1 MSQKVAVVLAGC
13 GYLDGAEIR
22 ESILSLLALDKA
34 GAEVQVFAPDIEQHH
49 VVDHN
54 SNKECAQKRNVLVEA
69 GRIARGEVKALA
81 ELKTEDF
88 DALIIPGGFGVA
100 KNLSTLAF
108 KGAQA
113 ELNPDFE
120 KVIHSFYEA
129 RKPIGALCISPAV
142 ICLALGAKGIEVT
155 IGEDEEM
162 AQVITSLG
170 AKHVKCSVEEIHMD
184 EVNRI
189 VSTPAYMFADA
200 SIGAVSIG
208 IEKCVAK
215 VLEILN

>member
-1 MSQKVAVVLAGC
+1 MSHKVAVVLAGC

-22 ESILSLLALDKA
+22 ESVLSLLALDKA
-34 GAEVQVFAPDIEQHH
+34 SAEVQIFAPNIEQHH

-54 SNKECAQKRNVLVEA
+54 SNTECDQKRNVLVEA
-69 GRIARGEVKALA
+69 GRIARGEVKALP
-81 ELKTEDF
+81 ELKSDNF

-108 KGAQA
+108 KGTQA
-113 ELNPDFE
+113 ELNPDFA
-120 KVIHSFYEA
+120 KIIHSFYEA
-129 RKPIGALCISPAV
+129 KKPIGAICIAPAV

-170 AKHVKCSVEEIHMD
+170 GKHINCSVEDIHLD
-184 EVNRI
+184 EANRI

-200 SIGAVSIG
+200 SIGAVSKG